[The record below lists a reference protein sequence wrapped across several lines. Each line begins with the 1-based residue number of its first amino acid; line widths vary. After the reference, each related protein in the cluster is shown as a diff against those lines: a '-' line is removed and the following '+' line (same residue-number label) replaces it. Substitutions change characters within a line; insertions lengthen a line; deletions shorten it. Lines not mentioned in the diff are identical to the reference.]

1 MHMDEAWRRLG
12 KAAEVAARRGSLIFH
27 LDLATEA
34 ARAAFA
40 GQRIADDVLAT
51 VVDDAGYRVF
61 AFDAAPLPR
70 VLAEARFDG
79 AGRAL
84 VDVAPEAVPPRAEVL
99 ARARR
104 TVLTTA
110 AVRSGA
116 AYAAI
121 VVPATDTQAPLE
133 AYAIAVGVSAETL
146 ILNGHSYFR
155 LTSDGRG
162 VIETRSFVQSP
173 APGADERMTAE
184 VRLQT
189 ELAVPSEL
197 HTYLSLKHG
206 VPILLYAK
214 ALATHWRVDGE
225 RTMRTNG

>member
-1 MHMDEAWRRLG
+1 MQTDEAWRRLLD
-12 KAAEVAARRGSLIFH
+12 AAEIAARRGSLIFH

-40 GQRIADDVLAT
+40 GHRIADDVLAT

-70 VLAEARFDG
+70 ILAEARFDG

-84 VDVAPEAVPPRAEVL
+84 VDIAPESVPPRAEAL

-104 TVLTTA
+104 TVLATA
-110 AVRSGA
+110 DARGGA
-116 AYAAI
+116 SSAAI
-121 VVPATDTQAPLE
+121 VVPTTDTQAPLE
-133 AYAIAVGVSAETL
+133 AYAIAIGVSAETFM
-146 ILNGHSYFR
+146 LNGHSYFR
-155 LTSDGRG
+155 LTSDGRD
-162 VIETRSFVQSP
+162 VTETRPFVLSP
-173 APGADERMTAE
+173 AHGADDRMTAE

-206 VPILLYAK
+206 VPILLHAK
-214 ALATHWRVDGE
+214 ASATRWRIDGE
-225 RTMRTNG
+225 RTMRTN